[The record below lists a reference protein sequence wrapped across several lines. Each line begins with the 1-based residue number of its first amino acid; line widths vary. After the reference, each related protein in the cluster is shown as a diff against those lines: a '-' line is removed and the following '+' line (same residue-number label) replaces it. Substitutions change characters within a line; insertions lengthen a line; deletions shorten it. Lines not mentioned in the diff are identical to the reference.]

1 MSDRVERIISLIF
14 TTRRMLHEQK
24 QSQKSKNCSSLH
36 LITLGI
42 VQNKSP
48 LMKELA
54 DYLGITPP
62 SATSLINKLVKDEL
76 VYRQADKIDR
86 RIVRIVISKKGQ
98 LFLETHKKM
107 MAEKM
112 RSNLSRLSASE
123 QQELEKILKK
133 ISAED

>member
-1 MSDRVERIISLIF
+1 MSDRIDRIISLIF
-14 TTRRMLHEQK
+14 TTRRMLHEQR
-24 QSQKSKNCSSLH
+24 QPQKGKGSSLH

-62 SATSLINKLVKDEL
+62 SATSLINKLAKDEF
-76 VYRQADKIDR
+76 VYRQADKVDR
-86 RIVRIVISKKGQ
+86 RIVRILISKKGQ
-98 LFLETHKKM
+98 RFLETHKKL

-112 RSNLSRLSASE
+112 RSNLSRLSTSE